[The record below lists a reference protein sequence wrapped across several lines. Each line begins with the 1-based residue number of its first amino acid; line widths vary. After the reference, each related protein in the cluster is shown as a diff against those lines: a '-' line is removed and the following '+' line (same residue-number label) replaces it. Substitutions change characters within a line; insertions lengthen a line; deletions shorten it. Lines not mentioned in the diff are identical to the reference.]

1 MQRKGNRGIPV
12 TVYLILEPRNAMPN
26 FLPERAR
33 ATSVVFVCG
42 LIGGAR
48 RLGLEFRLVTHAT
61 TRETNLFEAV
71 LIQLRNGV

>member
-1 MQRKGNRGIPV
+1 
-12 TVYLILEPRNAMPN
+12 MPN